1 MGCAHNQQGTQNNA
15 ASRGRNGNRLLRKL
29 SHGGESFRV
38 LCEVGGAYQDAAK
51 IVGACILVAGNFEG
65 DETMLNPEQAILFH
79 KCCMS
84 CFDNKE
90 FVLNWERLR
99 QRTLRGEKNIKLFI
113 NDVRN
118 LVFDRLPMQEC

>member
-1 MGCAHNQQGTQNNA
+1 VPC
-15 ASRGRNGNRLLRKL
+15 K
-29 SHGGESFRV
+29 
-38 LCEVGGAYQDAAK
+38 VGGAYQDAVK
-51 IVGACILVAGNFEG
+51 IVGACVFVAGNFEG

-79 KCCMS
+79 KCCMY

-99 QRTLRGEKNIKLFI
+99 QRSLRGEKNIKLFI